1 MKELTVGKARGL
13 QQLSNSK
20 GIFTMCAFDHRRT
33 MRKMM
38 GNSNSSSVTYQTIVD
53 FKLDLC
59 EALAPH
65 ASGIM
70 LDPNYGASQSITA
83 GVLPGSTGLLV
94 SLEASI
100 PGSQSGEG
108 QASELT
114 TTWSIERIRSLGS
127 SGLKL
132 PLSYRPDL
140 PNIAMEQL
148 NGVTRFAH
156 DCRKADL
163 AIFLAPKNYIVRE
176 LERDSWEFARKK
188 PELMIETVQQLSK
201 LPIDVIGVEFPA
213 DITYERDDK
222 RLAEICQQLN
232 EAATIPWVLLSG
244 GVSFEVFCEQL
255 EMACKAGA
263 SGFLAGRALWQE
275 AAGIPPRQ
283 RLQRFKFLENTAV
296 DRLKQLTDL
305 ADKYGKPWQQV
316 VETRNNYLYPDIS
329 EDTFKAEFE
338 EIMVEAQSE
347 NDELSV
353 ETDPLP
359 NLNV

>member
-20 GIFTMCAFDHRRT
+20 GIFAMCAFDHRRS

-38 GNSNSSSVTYQTIVD
+38 GHGGGTSVNYQAIVD

-83 GVLPGSTGLLV
+83 GVLPGSTGLLM
-94 SLEASI
+94 SLEASVH
-100 PGSQSGEG
+100 SASDNAG
-108 QASELT
+108 QITELAPV
-114 TTWSIERIRSLGS
+114 WNMEKIRAIGS

-140 PNIAMEQL
+140 PNIALEQL
-148 NGVTRFAH
+148 NAVTRFAH
-156 DCRKADL
+156 DCRKSDL
-163 AIFLAPKNYIVRE
+163 AILLAPKNYVVRE
-176 LERDSWEFARKK
+176 LERDAWEFARKK

-201 LPIDVIGVEFPA
+201 LPIDVLGVEFPSDVA
-213 DITYERDDK
+213 YERDQK
-222 RLAEICQQLN
+222 RLAETCQQLN
-232 EAATIPWVLLSG
+232 EAAAIPWVLLSG

-255 EMACKAGA
+255 EIACKAGA

-275 AAGIPPRQ
+275 AAGIPSKQ
-283 RLQRFKFLENTAV
+283 RLQRFKFLEKTAV
-296 DRLKQLTDL
+296 DRMKQLTVL
-305 ADKYGKPWQQV
+305 ANKYGKSWHQM
-316 VETRNNYLYPDIS
+316 VEVRNNYLYPEITDVSSPDAEAEEVLLLEQPS
-329 EDTFKAEFE
+329 ED
-338 EIMVEAQSE
+338 
-347 NDELSV
+347 DCPV
-353 ETDPLP
+353 ETNP
-359 NLNV
+359 